1 MDAVSAADALT
12 SPCKNA
18 SHSHKTHLSRLPL
31 TTTVHANPHSFS
43 LSLQYDTMQASLL
56 KVFSLLALAAI
67 SSTLASPLPAPS
79 LAVRAMLPGC
89 TTANGI
95 EICNNT
101 RRSYHEGPSRD
112 RVPAGLTNGER
123 LARHLPLKPPTR
135 RSSARRAVASPAAPP
150 ANRGYIQV
158 LSVDDNGN
166 PTGVL
171 GYVSRT
177 TYAQRQY
184 LVQPS
189 IDDALLVA
197 PSGDRNLGTLNSDIP
212 SLALLGLVQSREDT
226 SSGLAKGIS
235 NYLYLAS
242 TEQTPPNATPQ
253 NVGNSFSSVPG
264 GPLPSESAVWTH
276 DPVTHTLKAQWINPD
291 GSPAPTIAFTHGPAI
306 YLGDPEAFYQAH
318 EVPVRKIAFVFMAM

>member
-1 MDAVSAADALT
+1 
-12 SPCKNA
+12 
-18 SHSHKTHLSRLPL
+18 
-31 TTTVHANPHSFS
+31 
-43 LSLQYDTMQASLL
+43 MQASLF
-56 KVFSLLALAAI
+56 KVFSLLALVAI
-67 SSTLASPLPAPS
+67 SGALASPLPAPS

-158 LSVDDNGN
+158 L
-166 PTGVL
+166 
-171 GYVSRT
+171 T

-197 PSGDRNLGTLNSDIP
+197 PSGDRNLVTLNSDIP
-212 SLALLGLVQSREDT
+212 SLALLGLVQSRGDT

-276 DPVTHTLKAQWINPD
+276 DPVTHTLKAHWINSD